1 MTGKNE
7 RIITGLCAFIFVG
20 AAFTPP
26 LVSAE
31 DAMDQSQ
38 KDGLEIIKVQGEKR
52 ERSLSETT
60 SSVAVTTAQKI
71 DQENL
76 LDLSDIIT
84 HTANVSETY
93 GGAGFTIRGIRDEN
107 ASANPLATIYVD
119 GVAIPSQ
126 VNDAGP
132 TDLWD
137 IAQVEILRGSQSTVQ
152 GENSLAGAVIISTQ
166 DPTMDWTWK
175 TRAIWSDP
183 NDRRLSFA
191 GGGPLIDDE
200 LAFRVAV
207 EKRDFDGFTKNIT
220 RDEMEDSVDSLV
232 TRLKLLWKP
241 AGLKDL
247 TAKLNFMRDDREDPY
262 QYTYSRTDVEN
273 YFDNRV
279 NLSNRENV
287 TDITT
292 DIVSLNLSYELNEHW
307 SLASVT
313 SQSDSDS
320 LRLYD
325 IDLIAEDNRYG
336 EMDHNYKNQSQE
348 IRLSFDYPDFHGLFG
363 GYWSNREKDATD
375 NQMAGVATP
384 VAAIVG
390 ALQNMGLD
398 EATATQFANS
408 YSQELPLIPVDYDS
422 DVSDRS
428 TNRAVFADVEYA
440 LIKNVALIAGFRYDT
455 ERYTY
460 ESLTETAFAGTLPD
474 PDSYGEA
481 GTAPNSIITGINQEV
496 LNLVER
502 AGNSVPESTR
512 DFNAFLPKL
521 AVRWDYDNNDSL
533 ALTVQRAYRSGGS
546 SYNTARAEVF
556 AYDPEYTTN
565 YELAWR
571 SRLLDNSLF
580 VSSNL
585 YYIDWEDKQ
594 VSANFGLN
602 SFDSHTVNAGKAHL
616 YGMELEAR
624 RYVNSYLDWYG
635 SYSYSRTQYDQFEA
649 IAGAQVRNFS
659 GTEFIYAPKHTAALG
674 VNLYPARDWTVNV
687 NANYRDSMNMAT
699 RATDNRVSSRT
710 LVNAKISYDKF
721 DWSAY
726 IFANNIFDK
735 GYIEYYRTDMPYA
748 IFGAPRVVGVGF
760 EAEF

>member
-1 MTGKNE
+1 
-7 RIITGLCAFIFVG
+7 
-20 AAFTPP
+20 
-26 LVSAE
+26 
-31 DAMDQSQ
+31 MDQSQ

-76 LDLSDIIT
+76 LDLSDIISR
-84 HTANVSETY
+84 TANVAETY
-93 GGAGFTIRGIRDEN
+93 GGSGFTIRGIRDEN

-152 GENSLAGAVIISTQ
+152 GENSLAGAIIISTQ

-183 NDRRLSFA
+183 NDRRLAFA

-220 RDEMEDSVDSLV
+220 RNEMEDSVDSLV

-241 AGLKDL
+241 AGVKGL

-262 QYTYSRTDVEN
+262 QYSYSRTDVEN
-273 YFDNRV
+273 YYDNRV

-440 LIKNVALIAGFRYDT
+440 LINNVALIAGFRYDT

-624 RYVNSYLDWYG
+624 QYVNSYMDWYG

-649 IAGAQVRNFS
+649 IAGAQIRDFS
-659 GTEFIYAPKHTAALG
+659 GTEFIFAPKHTAALG

-687 NANYRDSMNMAT
+687 NANYRDSVLSDAGA
-699 RATDNRVSSRT
+699 RDNRASSRT
-710 LVNAKISYDKF
+710 LFNAKISYDKF

>member
-7 RIITGLCAFIFVG
+7 RVITGLCAFIFVG

-84 HTANVSETY
+84 RTANVSETY
-93 GGAGFTIRGIRDEN
+93 GGTGFTIRGIRDEN
-107 ASANPLATIYVD
+107 NSANPLATIYVD

-152 GENSLAGAVIISTQ
+152 GENSLAGAIIISTQ
-166 DPTMDWTWK
+166 DPTMDWSWK

-191 GGGPLIDDE
+191 GGGPLIADE

-220 RDEMEDSVDSLV
+220 RNDMEDSVDSLV
-232 TRLKLLWKP
+232 TRLKLLWNP

-292 DIVSLNLSYELNEHW
+292 DIMSLNLSYELNEHW

-336 EMDHNYKNQSQE
+336 EMDHNYENRSQE
-348 IRLSFDYPDFHGLFG
+348 LRLSFDYPNFHGLFG
-363 GYWSNREKDATD
+363 GYWSDRKKDATD

-440 LIKNVALIAGFRYDT
+440 LTNNVALIAGFRYDT

-474 PDSYGEA
+474 PTNYGEA
-481 GTAPNSIITGINQEV
+481 GTAPHSIITGINQEV

-521 AVRWDYDNNDSL
+521 AVRWDYDSNDSL

-556 AYDPEYTTN
+556 AYDPEFTTN
-565 YELAWR
+565 YELSWR
-571 SRLLDNSLF
+571 SQLFDNKLF

-594 VSANFGLN
+594 VSAEFGLN
-602 SFDSHTVNAGKAHL
+602 SFDRHTVNAGKAHL

-624 RYVNSYLDWYG
+624 QYVNSYMDWYG

-649 IAGAQVRNFS
+649 IAGAQFRDYS
-659 GTEFIYAPKHTAALG
+659 GTEFTFAPKHTAALG

-687 NANYRDSMNMAT
+687 NANYRDSILDGSG
-699 RATDNRVSSRT
+699 RSNRVSSRT
-710 LVNAKISYDKF
+710 LFNAKISYDKF

-735 GYIEYYRTDMPYA
+735 GYVEYSRNDIPYA
-748 IFGAPRVVGVGF
+748 IFGAPRVIGVGF

>member
-84 HTANVSETY
+84 RTANVSETY
-93 GGAGFTIRGIRDEN
+93 GGSGFTIRGISDEGS
-107 ASANPLATIYVD
+107 SANPLATVYVD

-126 VNDAGP
+126 VSDAGP

-152 GENSLAGAVIISTQ
+152 GENSLAGAIIISTQ

-183 NDRRLSFA
+183 NDRRLAFA
-191 GGGPLIDDE
+191 GGGPIIDDE

-207 EKRDFDGFTKNIT
+207 EKRDFDGYTKNIT
-220 RDEMEDSVDSLV
+220 RNEMEDSVDSLV
-232 TRLKLLWKP
+232 TRLKVLWNP
-241 AGLKDL
+241 AGLRDF

-262 QYTYSRTDVEN
+262 RFSYTRYDVEN
-273 YFDNRV
+273 YYDNRV
-279 NLSNRENV
+279 ATSDHENV

-292 DIVSLNLSYELNEHW
+292 DIVSLDLSYELSEHW

-325 IDLIAEDNRYG
+325 IDLTEKDERYG
-336 EMDHNYKNQSQE
+336 EMNHDYKNQSQE

-363 GYWSNREKDATD
+363 GYWSNREKDAMD
-375 NQMAGVATP
+375 NQLAGVATP
-384 VAAIVG
+384 VTTIVDV
-390 ALQNMGLD
+390 LQNMGLD
-398 EATATQFANS
+398 ETTATQFANS
-408 YSQELPLIPVDYDS
+408 YSQELPLIPVDYES
-422 DVSDRS
+422 DVYDRS
-428 TNRAVFADVEYA
+428 TNRAIFADVEYA
-440 LIKNVALIAGFRYDT
+440 LAENIALIAGFRYDT

-474 PDSYGEA
+474 PTNYGEP
-481 GTAPNSIITGINQEV
+481 GTAPHSIITGINQEV
-496 LNLVER
+496 LNLVDR
-502 AGNSVPESTR
+502 AGNSIPESTR

-546 SYNTARAEVF
+546 SYNIARAEVF
-556 AYDPEYTTN
+556 AYDPEFTTN

-571 SRLLDNSLF
+571 SHLLDNSLF

-624 RYVNSYLDWYG
+624 QYVNSYMDWYG

-687 NANYRDSMNMAT
+687 NANYRDSVLMST
-699 RATDNRVSSRT
+699 RETDSRVSSRT
-710 LVNAKISYDKF
+710 LFNAKISYDKF

-735 GYIEYYRTDMPYA
+735 GYIEYARTDVPLA
-748 IFGAPRVVGVGF
+748 IFGAPRVIGVGF

>member
-76 LDLSDIIT
+76 LDLGNIIDN
-84 HTANVSETY
+84 TANVSKMY
-93 GGAGFTIRGIRDEN
+93 GGSGFTIRGISDESN
-107 ASANPLATIYVD
+107 SANPLSTVYVD
-119 GVAIPSQ
+119 GVALPSEI
-126 VNDAGP
+126 NDAGP
-132 TDLWD
+132 SDLWD
-137 IAQVEILRGSQSTVQ
+137 VSQVEILRGSQSTVQ
-152 GENSLAGAVIISTQ
+152 GENSLAGAIIISTQ
-166 DPTMDWTWK
+166 DPTMDWSWK

-183 NDRRLSFA
+183 NDRRLAFA
-191 GGGPLIDDE
+191 GGGPLIADE

-207 EKRDFDGFTKNIT
+207 EKRDFDGFIKNTT
-220 RDEMEDSVDSLV
+220 RNDMEDSVDSMAS
-232 TRLKLLWKP
+232 RFKLLWKP
-241 AGLKDL
+241 KALKDF
-247 TAKLNFMRDDREDPY
+247 TAKLTLMRDDREDPY
-262 QYTYSRTDVEN
+262 RFTYSRTDIEN
-273 YFDNRV
+273 YFDNRE
-279 NLSNRENV
+279 NTSNRENV

-292 DIVSLNLSYELNEHW
+292 DILSLDLSYQFNENW
-307 SLASVT
+307 ALSSIT

-325 IDLIAEDNRYG
+325 IDLIAEDNQYG
-336 EMDHNYKNQSQE
+336 RMDHDYQNRSQE
-348 IRLSFDYPDFHGLFG
+348 LRLHFDYPDFHGLLG
-363 GYWSNREKDATD
+363 WYWSDRQKDSVD
-375 NQMAGVATP
+375 NQLGGVATP
-384 VAAIVG
+384 VATIVS

-408 YSQELPLIPVDYDS
+408 YSQALPSIPVDYGN
-422 DVSDRS
+422 DVADRS
-428 TNRAVFADVEYA
+428 TNQALFADVEYA
-440 LIKNVALIAGFRYDT
+440 LADDVALIAGFRYDT

-460 ESLTETAFAGTLPD
+460 ESLTEAEFAGTLPD
-474 PDSYGEA
+474 PTNYGEP
-481 GTAPNSIITGINQEV
+481 GTAPHGIIRGINQEV
-496 LNLVER
+496 LNLVAR

-546 SYNTARAEVF
+546 SYNIARAEVF
-556 AYDPEYTTN
+556 AYDPEFTTN
-565 YELAWR
+565 YELSWR
-571 SRLLDNSLF
+571 SQLLDNKLF

-594 VSANFGLN
+594 VSAEFGLN
-602 SFDSHTVNAGKAHL
+602 SFDNHTVNAGKAHL
-616 YGMELEAR
+616 YGVELEAR
-624 RYVNSYLDWYG
+624 QYVNSYLDWYG